1 MSYLDNE
8 EEIYNPRF
16 REAQPLQLS
25 LASAPTTLAV
35 LGMSLAKS
43 MGFSPWI
50 GGVAGAALG
59 GVILVLADQTRSN
72 ISTAKY

>member
-43 MGFSPWI
+43 MGFSPLI

>member
-16 REAQPLQLS
+16 SEAQPLQLS

-43 MGFSPWI
+43 MGFSPLI

-59 GVILVLADQTRSN
+59 GVILVLADQTRSS

>member
-25 LASAPTTLAV
+25 LASAPDFGRARYELSQVDGILTTDWWCCWRSIRW
-35 LGMSLAKS
+35 GD
-43 MGFSPWI
+43 
-50 GGVAGAALG
+50 
-59 GVILVLADQTRSN
+59 LVLADQTRSN

>member
-1 MSYLDNE
+1 MSYLDTE
-8 EEIYNPRF
+8 EEPYSPRF
-16 REAQPLQLS
+16 RETQPLQLS

-43 MGFSPWI
+43 MGFSPML

-59 GVILVLADQTRSN
+59 GVILVLADQTRSS
-72 ISTAKY
+72 ISTHKY

>member
-25 LASAPTTLAV
+25 LASAPTNLPV

-43 MGFSPWI
+43 MGFSPLI

>member
-1 MSYLDNE
+1 MSYLENE
-8 EEIYNPRF
+8 EDTYSPRF

-43 MGFSPWI
+43 MGFSPLI

-59 GVILVLADQTRSN
+59 GVILVLADQTRSP
-72 ISTAKY
+72 IGTTKY

>member
-43 MGFSPWI
+43 MGFSPLI
-50 GGVAGAALG
+50 GGIAGAALG
-59 GVILVLADQTRSN
+59 GVILVLADQTRSS
-72 ISTAKY
+72 ISTHKY

>member
-25 LASAPTTLAV
+25 LASAPTNLAV

-43 MGFSPWI
+43 MGFSPLI

-72 ISTAKY
+72 IRTAKY

>member
-1 MSYLDNE
+1 MSYLENE
-8 EEIYNPRF
+8 EDIYSLRF

-35 LGMSLAKS
+35 LGISLAKS
-43 MGFSPWI
+43 MGFSPFI

-59 GVILVLADQTRSN
+59 GVILVLADETRSN

>member
-25 LASAPTTLAV
+25 LASAPTNLAV

-43 MGFSPWI
+43 MGFSPLI

>member
-16 REAQPLQLS
+16 REPQPLQLS

-43 MGFSPWI
+43 MGFSRLI